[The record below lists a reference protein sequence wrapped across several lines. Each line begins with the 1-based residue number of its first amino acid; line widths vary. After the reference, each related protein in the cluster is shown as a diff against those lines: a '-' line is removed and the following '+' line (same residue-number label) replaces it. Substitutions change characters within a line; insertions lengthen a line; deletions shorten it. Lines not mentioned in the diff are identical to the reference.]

1 MSIIKEAIL
10 RHFHPTYIILR
21 LRVFNYTLQAMTLP
35 LFSYSDKRSTWSSE
49 RFSASQLLQRSR
61 RDLSRGKFK
70 TVSESDFRLSPLESK
85 LFLQE
90 INKTVCQKWAK
101 DKNRTNDRYSISLH
115 QIKQKVYTILTSI
128 RL

>member
-1 MSIIKEAIL
+1 
-10 RHFHPTYIILR
+10 
-21 LRVFNYTLQAMTLP
+21 MTLS
-35 LFSYSDKRSTWSSE
+35 LFNYSDKRSTWSSE

-90 INKTVCQKWAK
+90 TNKTMCQKWAK
-101 DKNRTNDRYSISLH
+101 DKNRT
-115 QIKQKVYTILTSI
+115 IKKGTYMANKQMTDTQSHYIK
-128 RL
+128 